1 MPYDLKDLDNMPPG
15 WRPEWRQRKDKAK
28 GSGRVFD
35 PNFPRRT
42 VADTKPNDAGIRRP
56 AKASADVKIRARGMS
71 HDALFH
77 LGAIMANDKYPAMAR
92 VQAAN
97 AILDRAWGRPAQ
109 HFTHEVVSDLTDKEL
124 ADELEATLV
133 AIRQIAQGGPLVPT
147 YEVVAP
153 ENDDDAKPG

>member
-1 MPYDLKDLDNMPPG
+1 MPYDLKDLDQMPPG
-15 WRPEWRQRKDKAK
+15 WRPEWRSRKEKAANPK
-28 GSGRVFD
+28 NRR
-35 PNFPRRT
+35 PPRT
-42 VADTKPNDAGIRRP
+42 VADLKPWDAGTNRGK
-56 AKASADVKIRARGMS
+56 KAPSTDVKIRARGMS

-77 LGAIMANDKYPAMAR
+77 LGAIMANEKYPAMAR

-133 AIRQIAQGGPLVPT
+133 AIRQIAQGGALVPT
-147 YEVVAP
+147 YEVVTP
-153 ENDDDAKPG
+153 TNDDDEAK